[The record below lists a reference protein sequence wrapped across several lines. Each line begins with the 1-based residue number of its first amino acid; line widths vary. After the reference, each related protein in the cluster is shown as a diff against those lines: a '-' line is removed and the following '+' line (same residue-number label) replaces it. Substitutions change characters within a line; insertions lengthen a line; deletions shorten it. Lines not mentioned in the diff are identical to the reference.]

1 MKITLVYE
9 FDNREFEYEVDN
21 TMDKDDLYTE
31 HYDEAYEAYLEAK
44 GNGKRHLRLSW
55 RIEEGFLR

>member
-31 HYDEAYEAYLEAK
+31 HYDEAYEAYMEAK
-44 GNGKRHLRLSW
+44 EMAKDIYAYHGVSRGD
-55 RIEEGFLR
+55 F

>member
-9 FDNREFEYEVDN
+9 FDNTEFEYEVDN

-31 HYDEAYEAYLEAK
+31 YYDAAYGAYLDAK
-44 GNGKRHLRLSW
+44 EREKDIYAYYGVSRW
-55 RIEEGFLR
+55 DF

>member
-21 TMDKDDLYTE
+21 TMDKDDLYE
-31 HYDEAYEAYLEAK
+31 EYYDEAYEAYLEAK
-44 GNGKRHLRLSW
+44 EMSEDIYAYHGVSRSD
-55 RIEEGFLR
+55 F

>member
-9 FDNREFEYEVDN
+9 FDNTEFEYEVDN

-31 HYDEAYEAYLEAK
+31 YYDEAYEAYLEAK
-44 GNGKRHLRLSW
+44 EMAKDIYAYYGLS
-55 RIEEGFLR
+55 RRDFF

>member
-9 FDNREFEYEVDN
+9 FDNTEFEYEVDN

-31 HYDEAYEAYLEAK
+31 HYDEAYEVYLEAK
-44 GNGKRHLRLSW
+44 EMAKDIYAYYGLSRW
-55 RIEEGFLR
+55 DFF